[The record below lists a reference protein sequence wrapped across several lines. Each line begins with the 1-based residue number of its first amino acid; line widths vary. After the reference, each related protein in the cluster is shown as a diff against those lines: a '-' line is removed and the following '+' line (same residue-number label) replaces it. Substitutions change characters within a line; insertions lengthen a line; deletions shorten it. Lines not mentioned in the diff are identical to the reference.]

1 MYTSGQFNY
10 VIIKTVGNHYTNSD
24 SQLNEA
30 RTNMINAALPRQFY
44 YELRHQNTKTNN
56 YS

>member
-10 VIIKTVGNHYTNSD
+10 VIIKTVGNHYINSD
-24 SQLNEA
+24 SQINEA

-44 YELRHQNTKTNN
+44 YELLHQNAKTNN